1 MLYQCMNLQKKL
13 KRMRLLESDVDI
25 IWQGECTQSELEK
38 RFVELTKSPLK
49 EEIKSDPIT
58 IYTFK
63 GKDVIKSIY
72 DTLDHLKDIIDIS
85 DYKLIE
91 TKIYE

>member
-1 MLYQCMNLQKKL
+1 MNLQKKL
-13 KRMRLLESDVDI
+13 KRMKLSESDIDI

-38 RFVELTKSPLK
+38 RFVELTSPLK

-63 GKDVIKSIY
+63 GKDIIKSIY
-72 DTLDHLKDIIDIS
+72 NNLDHLNKITDIS
-85 DYKLIE
+85 GYKLIE
-91 TKIYE
+91 TKKYE